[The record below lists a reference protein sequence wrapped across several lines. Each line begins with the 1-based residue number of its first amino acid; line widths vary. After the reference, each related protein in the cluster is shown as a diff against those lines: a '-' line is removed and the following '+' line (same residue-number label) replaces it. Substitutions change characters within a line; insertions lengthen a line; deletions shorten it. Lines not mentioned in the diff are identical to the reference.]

1 MIEAVVTADGR
12 PTELSLDDASGSAD
26 PVWVRVTNATGDELD
41 RVAEAFGI
49 HPLALEDLSG
59 VARTK
64 TEEYADYTFVLLE
77 TAELTPGETS
87 FDEELLVEP
96 IGLYIGDGW
105 LVTLS
110 HGSTQAGRRTWR
122 AVTEKGRLL
131 GRGPDLVASRIVD
144 GIVEEYFSILD
155 ALETE
160 IEAVEDAV
168 LETTEIAT
176 LERINSLRRELLQFR
191 KLVWPAR
198 EAVGTLARGDPEHVQ
213 PATEKY
219 FRDVYDRLI
228 LLVELTETYRD
239 LVSGAR
245 DIYLNT
251 VSRSTNEVMKR
262 LTVVAT
268 IVLPLTFVA
277 GVYGMN
283 FEVMPELGWAWG
295 YPAAMLGMAGVTVVL
310 VAHFHRRNYL

>member
-1 MIEAVVTADGR
+1 MIEAVVAADGR
-12 PTELSLDDASGSAD
+12 STEVSLDDASGSAD
-26 PVWVRVTNATGDELD
+26 PVWVRVTDATGNELE

-59 VARTK
+59 TVRTK
-64 TEEYADYTFVLLE
+64 TEEYSDYTFVLLK
-77 TAELTPGETS
+77 TAELAPGETS

-96 IGLYIGDGW
+96 VGLYIGDGW

-110 HGSTQAGRRTWR
+110 YGSTQAGRRAWR
-122 AVTEKGRLL
+122 AAADGRLL
-131 GRGPDLVASRIVD
+131 ARGPDFVASRVVD

-160 IEAVEDAV
+160 IETVEEAV
-168 LETTEIAT
+168 LETTGIAT

-251 VSRSTNEVMKR
+251 VSQSTNEVMKR

-268 IVLPLTFVA
+268 IVLPLTFIA

-283 FEVMPELGWAWG
+283 FEVMPELGWTWG
-295 YPAAMLGMAGVTVVL
+295 YPAAMLGMAGVTVVI
-310 VAHFHRRNYL
+310 VAHFRRRNYL